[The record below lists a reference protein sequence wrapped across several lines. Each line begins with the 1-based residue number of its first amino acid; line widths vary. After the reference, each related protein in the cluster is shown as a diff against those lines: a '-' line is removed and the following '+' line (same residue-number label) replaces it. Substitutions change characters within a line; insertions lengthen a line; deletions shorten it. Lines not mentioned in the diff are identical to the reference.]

1 MAALSNPPGSTMPQ
15 ALRLA
20 TSAAVMLWA
29 ALSWAQQDYSKV
41 EIKTTK
47 LADNVYMM
55 EGAGGNLGL
64 SAGEDAVFLIDDQFA
79 PLTPKIQAA
88 IAKITDKPVKFVL
101 NTHWHFDHTG
111 GNENLGKTG
120 AVIVAHENV
129 RKRMSTE
136 QFIAFLD
143 MHTKPDPKIALPLVT
158 FTSDIAF
165 HLNGEEIRAVHAPR
179 AHTDGDAVIWFAKS
193 NVVHMGDTFFNKMY
207 PFIDAASGG
216 SPDGVIAAADKV
228 LAQVDD
234 NTKIIPGHG
243 PLGNKGDLKA
253 FRDMLATV
261 TGRIKELKRGGKKLE
276 DVVASKPTAEFD
288 AVWGN
293 GFLKPPKFVE
303 MIYKA
308 LD

>member
-1 MAALSNPPGSTMPQ
+1 MAALSNRGSTMPQ

-29 ALSWAQQDYSKV
+29 ALSWAQQQDYSKV

-64 SAGEDAVFLIDDQFA
+64 SAGEDATFLIDDQFA

-88 IAKITDKPVKFVL
+88 IAKITDKPVRFVL

-111 GNENLGKTG
+111 GNENLGKAG

-143 MHTKPDPKIALPLVT
+143 MRTKPDPKIALPLVT
-158 FTSDIAF
+158 FTNDIAF

-179 AHTDGDAVIWFAKS
+179 AHTDGDAVIWFTKS
-193 NVVHMGDTFFNKMY
+193 NVVHMGDTFFNRMY

-261 TGRIKELKRGGKKLE
+261 TGRIKELKRAGKKLE
-276 DVVASKPTAEFD
+276 DVIASKPTAEFD

-293 GFLKPPKFVE
+293 GFLKGPKFVE